1 MTSNDC
7 LNKAYICQ
15 TENNTVLLLTLISI
29 FSYNAPVTATPVV
42 GIRTPLIQRRN
53 SAVQALF
60 LCLQFTLWQ
69 RAQESRQARRSLC
82 SGSSNPAYTVA
93 LLLRTNGGSLQN
105 LTKETVMSNHVASLH
120 ALSHETLL
128 ARIDAL
134 VTALEVA
141 NDHPQNLLLP
151 SDHYII
157 CQILHQ
163 HIAVLAERLDSLRA
177 KEVRHDDV

>member
-1 MTSNDC
+1 
-7 LNKAYICQ
+7 
-15 TENNTVLLLTLISI
+15 
-29 FSYNAPVTATPVV
+29 
-42 GIRTPLIQRRN
+42 
-53 SAVQALF
+53 
-60 LCLQFTLWQ
+60 
-69 RAQESRQARRSLC
+69 
-82 SGSSNPAYTVA
+82 
-93 LLLRTNGGSLQN
+93 
-105 LTKETVMSNHVASLH
+105 MSNHVASLH

-163 HIAVLAERLDSLRA
+163 HIAVLAEQLDSLRA